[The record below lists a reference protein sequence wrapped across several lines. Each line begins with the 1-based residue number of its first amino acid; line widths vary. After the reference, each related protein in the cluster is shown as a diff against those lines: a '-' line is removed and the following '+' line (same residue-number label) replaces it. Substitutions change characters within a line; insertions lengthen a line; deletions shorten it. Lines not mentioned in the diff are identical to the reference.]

1 MTDHADLR
9 DMLAAEEDALLVD
22 GENYEF
28 DVDFVELKESKA
40 GRKFLKLTL
49 VVAEGAKEGTE
60 VEELL
65 FWPTGPDDKGYSFFK
80 RKLNAFNLSI
90 PKLVEHGVYGVD
102 QLDQLAEALE
112 GAPVAGKA
120 NVKDAYN
127 APDEKENGVWLNRS
141 ERLDVDKHV
150 QFG

>member
-28 DVDFVELKESKA
+28 DVDFVEVKTSKA
-40 GRKFLKLTL
+40 GRKFLKFTL

-60 VEELL
+60 VEDMI
-65 FWPTGPDDKGYSFFK
+65 FWPIGPDDKGYTFFK
-80 RKLNAFNLSI
+80 RKLKAFGMSI
-90 PKLVEHGVYGVD
+90 PTLVENGIYGVD
-102 QLDQLAEALE
+102 QFDRLAEVLE
-112 GAPVAGKA
+112 GLPVSGKA
-120 NVKDAYN
+120 TVKEAYN

-141 ERLDVDKHV
+141 ERLKVDGL
-150 QFG
+150 FD